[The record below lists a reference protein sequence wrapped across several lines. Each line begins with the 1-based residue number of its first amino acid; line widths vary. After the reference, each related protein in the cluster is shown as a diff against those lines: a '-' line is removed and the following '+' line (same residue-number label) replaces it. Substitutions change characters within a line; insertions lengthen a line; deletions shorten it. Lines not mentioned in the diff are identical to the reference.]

1 MEQSALI
8 QVIVPA
14 DLKKDID
21 ALFEGM
27 GLDTAT
33 AIRMFLRDCQQN
45 RRLPLNVRGRDI
57 HILPYYDRFPEKR
70 KI

>member
-1 MEQSALI
+1 MEQTALI
-8 QVIVPA
+8 QLTV
-14 DLKKDID
+14 DKDFKKDID
-21 ALFEGM
+21 ALFESM
-27 GLDTAT
+27 GFDTAT

-45 RRLPLNVRGRDI
+45 RRLPLNVRSRSI

>member
-1 MEQSALI
+1 MEHSAFI
-8 QVIVPA
+8 QLTV
-14 DLKKDID
+14 DKELKKDVD
-21 ALFEGM
+21 ALFESM
-27 GLDTAT
+27 GFDTAT

-45 RRLPLNVRGRDI
+45 KRLPLNVRARDI